1 MCALAATSRRVR
13 RGGDTVR
20 RMGRYT
26 LRTSEQLDA
35 RLRAHFVALRERA
48 ERMGVPAP
56 KDAAIVL
63 ALLERGLDAYAKAFG
78 ESEQGRG
85 PEGGG

>member
-1 MCALAATSRRVR
+1 M
-13 RGGDTVR
+13 R

-63 ALLERGLDAYAKAFG
+63 ARLERGLDA
-78 ESEQGRG
+78 
-85 PEGGG
+85 